1 MAEVPLSIIKGFI
14 LNVLNELLKVSYSTR
29 DVYKEKTR
37 LSQPQLRVLTYL
49 LMLTVFLHKVQ
60 FITDLRSV
68 KTEPAAVNKD
78 PKNTLTIG
86 KSRVSLFLYLYS

>member
-1 MAEVPLSIIKGFI
+1 MAEVSFSIIKGFI
-14 LNVLNELLKVSYSTR
+14 LNMLNELLKVSYSTR
-29 DVYKEKTR
+29 DGYKEKTH

-78 PKNTLTIG
+78 LKNKLTIG
-86 KSRVSLFLYLYS
+86 KS

>member
-37 LSQPQLRVLTYL
+37 LSQPIESANL
-49 LMLTVFLHKVQ
+49 LANANCVSTQ
-60 FITDLRSV
+60 S
-68 KTEPAAVNKD
+68 AVHN
-78 PKNTLTIG
+78 
-86 KSRVSLFLYLYS
+86 